1 MKKSLRRKKG
11 LNKLKNINLSTSVK
25 DCIGIIVVFL
35 LINFIIVLNIKMV
48 GIIPDEIN
56 TLAIPAILS
65 GDKWNLN
72 GYAYYGWGG
81 VIFYYPLFKLIK
93 DPILL
98 YQSIVIL
105 NSILL
110 SIIPCTI
117 YIILEKFFEVNNRK
131 IKLLISFFLGIYPG
145 TFSISQ
151 YGWNE
156 IWVRVII
163 WIILF
168 ILLRL
173 IYGKKEKKDNLIL
186 GMLIAYAYA
195 IHGRMIVLV
204 PIMIIIYFFLMKVK
218 KKEILNAKYIL
229 IGFLVIFIID
239 SFIKK
244 RLQTMLFGKGIIPA
258 NTFLDMM
265 NRIQIIFNM
274 DVVISILRAI
284 SSYTFYLSIT
294 SFGIV
299 VLAFFLLIK
308 LLKNC
313 EREDIGYITIGLFSI
328 LGVIFSMI
336 TASLFFSNNFN
347 KHGYFIYGR
356 YMDNFT
362 SIIIL
367 FVFILIIKKKIHK
380 KLIYQTISFILVHTT
395 LTLLLENNRNVEPVD
410 VNAAT
415 LLSFTKKLYF
425 ETPEQFYIIN
435 LFLIIL
441 SIYILVILKKDV
453 YTALLTGI
461 LVYTISNYNLIYYRI
476 EKSTSTFSKIENK
489 YKIINIIKDFQ
500 KEKLSLNFI
509 TNGEIYP
516 EVYLMLLNGIDTE
529 IKEVKVKENILLKKE
544 DLSIVNNDRETLMLD
559 KDIYK
564 LDVKDKKSNYSL
576 FYRGDKIKTFLD
588 KKNIV
593 SNKNNIYKIFLDKMS
608 ITDPSKKM
616 NDGIITKNNI
626 MFGPYIEL
634 RPNHYKVI
642 ISGEGLNKDNVSFI
656 IAGKTKNESKSTV
669 FNHVIIKRDFEQYI
683 VEFNIGEFVKDFET
697 VMINKSNDDILIKSI
712 KIIAE

>member
-1 MKKSLRRKKG
+1 
-11 LNKLKNINLSTSVK
+11 
-25 DCIGIIVVFL
+25 
-35 LINFIIVLNIKMV
+35 
-48 GIIPDEIN
+48 
-56 TLAIPAILS
+56 
-65 GDKWNLN
+65 
-72 GYAYYGWGG
+72 
-81 VIFYYPLFKLIK
+81 
-93 DPILL
+93 
-98 YQSIVIL
+98 
-105 NSILL
+105 
-110 SIIPCTI
+110 
-117 YIILEKFFEVNNRK
+117 
-131 IKLLISFFLGIYPG
+131 
-145 TFSISQ
+145 
-151 YGWNE
+151 
-156 IWVRVII
+156 
-163 WIILF
+163 
-168 ILLRL
+168 
-173 IYGKKEKKDNLIL
+173 
-186 GMLIAYAYA
+186 
-195 IHGRMIVLV
+195 
-204 PIMIIIYFFLMKVK
+204 MKVK